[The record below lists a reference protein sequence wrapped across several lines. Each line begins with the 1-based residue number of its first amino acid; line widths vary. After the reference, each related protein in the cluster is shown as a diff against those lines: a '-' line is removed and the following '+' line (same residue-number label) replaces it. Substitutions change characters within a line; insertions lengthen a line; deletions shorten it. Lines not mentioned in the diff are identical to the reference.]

1 MRVGHVSLP
10 FGARASE
17 DCLPGAGAVSRACC
31 GAPRRG
37 RRRGG
42 AGIIALY
49 PRRRARRGGGSVI
62 GAGLGGPESLVDWL
76 LRSVG
81 LAPLA
86 SRAASS
92 TQRAE
97 RGPEWPPPDA
107 RPRPGATARR
117 RRPRARGREP
127 WASTSTRR
135 TRDPTAGAS

>member
-31 GAPRRG
+31 GAPRRC
-37 RRRGG
+37 RRREG
-42 AGIIALY
+42 AVMIAIY
-49 PRRRARRGGGSVI
+49 PRRHARRAGGSVI

-97 RGPEWPPPDA
+97 RRPAWPPHDA
-107 RPRPGATARR
+107 RPRSAARR
-117 RRPRARGREP
+117 RRPPAGGRAPR
-127 WASTSTRR
+127 ASTSTRR
-135 TRDPTAGAS
+135 TRDATAGAW